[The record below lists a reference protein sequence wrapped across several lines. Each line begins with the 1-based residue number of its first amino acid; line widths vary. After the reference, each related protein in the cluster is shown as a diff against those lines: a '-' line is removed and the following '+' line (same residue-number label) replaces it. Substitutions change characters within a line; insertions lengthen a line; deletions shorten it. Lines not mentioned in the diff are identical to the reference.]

1 MRRTDYQ
8 RKYDA
13 TCDKIEAELQAA
25 VQAELNWLF
34 RQIQFKIRRINRFK
48 PSYVGPHQ
56 PLQKTY
62 YTNIDLWDKFRK
74 KMHVSILRAL
84 LKGFISLTALSVL
97 RYINLAPI
105 NFDSDEYARAVAPE
119 LGQRITYVS
128 KTIKKLVGK
137 KIVAWYNTPGMT
149 MQALIDDLSQS
160 FNFGAYR
167 ANLIAQTELTYLV
180 SAISDL
186 EAQQTGSEKWFWNS
200 KNDQTVCTH
209 EFIGPDGKKY
219 KGCRELHGKIFNQG
233 LPKPP
238 KSSHIGCRC
247 NPINIAGPYREPK
260 IEAQSP
266 IVDLPFG
273 KAEWNEQ
280 EHPRVPAGHEGGGEF
295 TSKDKPTITPLVL
308 TNDQKIA
315 AALHHNVNIERSS
328 MSSASRATRNLQNQF
343 IPKDT
348 YELANSLSKYLGISS
363 QKYDYDTAS
372 SQQNKMNV
380 FSDYTSSNDAR
391 KNVKDKICK
400 ILANK
405 SGMTYFSVDD
415 FIRNWA
421 RTSNGSDDAIIAQKA
436 ASEIFDVELSQHQ
449 KQKSDSLFN
458 VVDYSSKELKDE
470 WKEKYAEF
478 GRKYME
484 TTNSLYD
491 NWRKKNQLDDNID
504 SRTTFL
510 GSQEFFEQVEIKMK
524 FPDSAYMVQT
534 IKEHPVHAL
543 RSDFLDHGTRYN
555 NLISEY
561 VDNYKKS
568 VVQNTLN
575 GKLEDSKKIL
585 SAMYEH
591 TQKVL
596 AEQGYK
602 PDDEITLFRGF
613 TGSKDNRVPDDSLM
627 KEVTVHG
634 NAMESWSMDV
644 HTAMSF
650 GDTVLATKVK
660 IKDIVG
666 TCATGYGCLNEK
678 EIVVKGGLEY
688 PATVIV
694 CPGGF
699 YGEQT
704 VQSVMDAKIRDK
716 VQNKF
721 GMMPEAIPYLDTAT
735 QEEKEWILNEA
746 DEKQFMNWVDS
757 NSLGPDYKDVNTG
770 HLTLIEAQVAKK
782 IKEQYSNRSKW
793 ELAVYAK
800 NMTPEEK
807 DFVLNSQ
814 SGVEIHQALTDFMNS
829 KPGLTDRTAIRR
841 EALVDK
847 LNSLYNFPLGYKERY
862 ISYIKSEAPKEE
874 VEWLVDDSTE
884 DSKIKSWIKSMASQ
898 FKHEKDS

>member
-1 MRRTDYQ
+1 
-8 RKYDA
+8 
-13 TCDKIEAELQAA
+13 
-25 VQAELNWLF
+25 
-34 RQIQFKIRRINRFK
+34 
-48 PSYVGPHQ
+48 
-56 PLQKTY
+56 
-62 YTNIDLWDKFRK
+62 
-74 KMHVSILRAL
+74 
-84 LKGFISLTALSVL
+84 
-97 RYINLAPI
+97 
-105 NFDSDEYARAVAPE
+105 
-119 LGQRITYVS
+119 
-128 KTIKKLVGK
+128 
-137 KIVAWYNTPGMT
+137 
-149 MQALIDDLSQS
+149 MQTLIDDLSQS
-160 FNFGAYR
+160 FNFGTYR
-167 ANLIAQTELTYLV
+167 ASLIAQTELTYLV

-273 KAEWNEQ
+273 KSEWNEQ

-295 TSKDKPTITPLVL
+295 TSKDKPTITPLIL
-308 TNDQKIA
+308 TDEQKIA

-328 MSSASRATRNLQNQF
+328 MSAASRATHNFQNQF

-372 SQQNKMNV
+372 GQQNKMNV
-380 FSDYTSSNDAR
+380 FSDYTSSNDDR
-391 KNVKDKICK
+391 KDVKDKICK

-405 SGMTYFSVDD
+405 SGESYEKVDR

-421 RTSNGSDDAIIAQKA
+421 GTSNGSDEAIIAQKA
-436 ASEIFDVELSQHQ
+436 ASTLFEIELSSHQ
-449 KQKSDSLFN
+449 
-458 VVDYSSKELKDE
+458 
-470 WKEKYAEF
+470 KEKYD
-478 GRKYME
+478 YI
-484 TTNSLYD
+484 SLSL
-491 NWRKKNQLDDNID
+491 NCENQVAKKFWKNEYQKWHDKTVMDLQESAYEYYISSGKDKDKFKISDMKNFVSNLQILD
-504 SRTTFL
+504 
-510 GSQEFFEQVEIKMK
+510 
-524 FPDSAYMVQT
+524 FPDSPYSKRDDSMGNDFRSLLIGQT
-534 IKEHPVHAL
+534 RADAIGQPRDPDWNFNSK
-543 RSDFLDHGTRYN
+543 LDEMIDG
-555 NLISEY
+555 
-561 VDNYKKS
+561 YKFQDDPEA
-568 VVQNTLN
+568 VTP
-575 GKLEDSKKIL
+575 EESKKIL
-585 SAMYEH
+585 SAMYQH

-613 TGSKDNRVPDDSLM
+613 TGVKDNRVPNDSLM

-666 TCATGYGCLNEK
+666 TCATGYGCLTEK

-704 VQSVMDAKIRDK
+704 VQSVMDTKVRDK

-721 GMMPEAIPYLDTAT
+721 GLMPEAIPYLDTAT

-807 DFVLNSQ
+807 NFVLNSQ
-814 SGVEIHQALTDFMNS
+814 SGEEIHHALTEFMNS
-829 KPGLTDRTAIRR
+829 KPGLTDRTSIRR

-847 LNSLYNFPLGYKERY
+847 LNSLYNFPLGYKVRY
-862 ISYIKSEAPKEE
+862 IGYIKSEAPKEE

-884 DSKIKSWIKSMASQ
+884 DSKIKDWIKSMHEQ